1 MISEHKADGKHP
13 ELHSSGLRRTDD
25 RCSHPRCK
33 DASLTEKRRGWDSNP
48 RDASRRLAVFKTAA
62 FDRSATPPA
71 DHFTSA
77 CCPPSHCEQLRPVG
91 VAYASVVAPR
101 IRWASLALTCCL
113 VFTFAAAGCGGS
125 KTPSQALQREVAG
138 RFAVALFRGDVRAA
152 RALLVR
158 RDEGALVFLV
168 ERAAAPWRG
177 QHASVSLP
185 ARPTGDRWAVSYEGT
200 RTHADGRFESES
212 GDLIVLVATSSRG
225 AGVRFFG
232 FTHVRTRFSTHH
244 DSELLPSK
252 R

>member
-1 MISEHKADGKHP
+1 
-13 ELHSSGLRRTDD
+13 
-25 RCSHPRCK
+25 
-33 DASLTEKRRGWDSNP
+33 
-48 RDASRRLAVFKTAA
+48 
-62 FDRSATPPA
+62 
-71 DHFTSA
+71 
-77 CCPPSHCEQLRPVG
+77 

-113 VFTFAAAGCGGS
+113 AFGLAATGCGGS
-125 KTPSQALQREVAG
+125 KTPSQALQRDVAG
-138 RFAVALFRGDVRAA
+138 RFAVALFRGDAPAA

-168 ERAAAPWRG
+168 KRAAAPWRG
-177 QHASVSLP
+177 QHASVRLP
-185 ARPTGDRWAVSYEGT
+185 ARRTGDRWAVSYEGT

-212 GDLIVLVATSSRG
+212 GDLIVLVAPSSRG

>member
-1 MISEHKADGKHP
+1 VLSPTLQRRMVDRK
-13 ELHSSGLRRTDD
+13 SGGGGIRTHETPHGALRFSRPPLSTA
-25 RCSHPRCK
+25 RPPRLRIILR
-33 DASLTEKRRGWDSNP
+33 A
-48 RDASRRLAVFKTAA
+48 LAALPATAN
-62 FDRSATPPA
+62 SCEPA
-71 DHFTSA
+71 
-77 CCPPSHCEQLRPVG
+77 G

-185 ARPTGDRWAVSYEGT
+185 ARPTDDRWAVSYEGT

>member
-1 MISEHKADGKHP
+1 MPSFTARSTTTARALAALPATANNCE
-13 ELHSSGLRRTDD
+13 SS
-25 RCSHPRCK
+25 
-33 DASLTEKRRGWDSNP
+33 
-48 RDASRRLAVFKTAA
+48 
-62 FDRSATPPA
+62 
-71 DHFTSA
+71 
-77 CCPPSHCEQLRPVG
+77 G
-91 VAYASVVAPR
+91 VAYAWVVAQR
-101 IRWASLALTCCL
+101 IRWVSLALTCCL
-113 VFTFAAAGCGGS
+113 VFAFAAAGCGGS
-125 KTPSQALQREVAG
+125 KTPSRALQREVAG
-138 RFAVALFRGDVRAA
+138 RFAVALFSGDVRAA

-177 QHASVSLP
+177 QDASVRLP
-185 ARPTGDRWAVSYEGT
+185 ARRAGDRWAVSYEGT

-212 GDLIVLVATSSRG
+212 GDLIVLVVPSARG